1 MKIKKVDDKPMIIHT
16 KKKAKIH
23 IHNRQEKELKVKPDD
38 KQNKKQIQKLKVASE
53 KQQKRKLKNVNS
65 KKFVNKERLNR
76 LKQIRDASN
85 QSIKIK
91 TTNLRV
97 AATTGAKAATDQLEG
112 GKEIKE
118 AASIAYTVATP
129 AIKASRK
136 TASTINSKASE
147 IAKKKLKKV
156 EPGKKIAKK
165 SSKKVA
171 KNTAKN
177 AAKNTAKTVSKETT
191 KAVAKEVAKNT
202 AKTVAQTASST
213 AGSSAGPWGLLIGTA
228 VGQAVGIKMD
238 IADMK
243 AANRMRK
250 IKFFLDKTE
259 PQEKQKDN
267 LFKLVRDVLF
277 KKISTI
283 VTILAPFIIGAL
295 LPMILIIGTIAGIV
309 MAVVAFVYSTPLAIF
324 LPPLDEGSDTIQD
337 IASGYYADFN
347 RLVNE
352 EANNPENC
360 DGYRIVYTSAE
371 DNYYDILAIY
381 MVVYGNGEPA
391 VVVGDTTY
399 GNLQTIVND
408 MCSYTVEYTYE
419 DLENHEGEVVTM
431 CIKNINVTKKTCYE
445 VAAEYGFSDEEIEW
459 LNRLKGMS

>member
-1 MKIKKVDDKPMIIHT
+1 
-16 KKKAKIH
+16 
-23 IHNRQEKELKVKPDD
+23 
-38 KQNKKQIQKLKVASE
+38 
-53 KQQKRKLKNVNS
+53 
-65 KKFVNKERLNR
+65 
-76 LKQIRDASN
+76 
-85 QSIKIK
+85 
-91 TTNLRV
+91 
-97 AATTGAKAATDQLEG
+97 
-112 GKEIKE
+112 
-118 AASIAYTVATP
+118 
-129 AIKASRK
+129 
-136 TASTINSKASE
+136 
-147 IAKKKLKKV
+147 
-156 EPGKKIAKK
+156 
-165 SSKKVA
+165 
-171 KNTAKN
+171 
-177 AAKNTAKTVSKETT
+177 
-191 KAVAKEVAKNT
+191 
-202 AKTVAQTASST
+202 
-213 AGSSAGPWGLLIGTA
+213 
-228 VGQAVGIKMD
+228 MD

-243 AANRMRK
+243 ASNRMRK

-277 KKISTI
+277 KKISTM
-283 VTILAPFIIGAL
+283 VTIFAPFIIGAL

-324 LPPLDEGSDTIQD
+324 LPPLDEGSDTVQD
-337 IASGYYADFN
+337 IASAYYADFN

-352 EANNPENC
+352 EANNPEDC

-431 CIKNINVTKKTCYE
+431 CIKNIKVTKKTCYE